1 MFLNARVSAR
11 IYPAQGVSRTVEILD
26 LKIILFSEAASQ
38 IINKETRNR
47 IITPST
53 A

>member
-1 MFLNARVSAR
+1 MFLNPRVCAR

-26 LKIILFSEAASQ
+26 LKFILFSEAVSQ
-38 IINKETRNR
+38 IIKGTRNR